1 MSRRRRVPNP
11 RRAASCCVRDVLD
24 DETFP
29 GWVDWGG
36 RRMFVVDFTSAGFPI
51 GVFED
56 EMDLD
61 WTSDART
68 WGEAGRL

>member
-1 MSRRRRVPNP
+1 MSRRRRSRG
-11 RRAASCCVRDVLD
+11 RRQAASRRIGDLPD
-24 DETFP
+24 DELFP
-29 GWVDWGG
+29 GWIDWGG

-61 WTSDART
+61 WGSDTRS
-68 WGEAGRL
+68 WGGAEPF